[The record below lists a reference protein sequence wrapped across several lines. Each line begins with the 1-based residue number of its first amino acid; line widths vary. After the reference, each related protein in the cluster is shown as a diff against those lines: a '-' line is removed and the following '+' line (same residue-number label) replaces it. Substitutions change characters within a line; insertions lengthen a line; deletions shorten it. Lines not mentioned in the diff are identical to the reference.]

1 MDEKDLKSVAAS
13 ADWLAS
19 VGQLDLARRL
29 AFQALLE
36 LKRSAPQEKS
46 ESLRE
51 IEAALKK
58 TYVSDDRK
66 IEVAPEKSRATE
78 GRASEM
84 PGFQA
89 RNDYMNIMIETALKT
104 IAVLAAVFAVFT
116 VVGLVTNVGDKHY
129 KMITK
134 IEKGHD
140 RRWNQIEGALSRNPY
155 LYYRAALLYEERD
168 EFDKAIFQMEKAVS
182 LAPDEERYTR
192 KLDALRALYEEQ
204 KRTLREKN

>member
-89 RNDYMNIMIETALKT
+89 RNDYMNIMIETALKKYHVNT
-104 IAVLAAVFAVFT
+104 SDALLMER
-116 VVGLVTNVGDKHY
+116 LVEEVSDLILNG
-129 KMITK
+129 IRSR
-134 IEKGHD
+134 EKG
-140 RRWNQIEGALSRNPY
+140 
-155 LYYRAALLYEERD
+155 
-168 EFDKAIFQMEKAVS
+168 
-182 LAPDEERYTR
+182 
-192 KLDALRALYEEQ
+192 EQ
-204 KRTLREKN
+204 TNG

>member
-1 MDEKDLKSVAAS
+1 MNEKDLKSVAAS

-19 VGQLDLARRL
+19 VGQLDLARRI

-36 LKRSAPQEKS
+36 LKRSAPQDKS

-51 IEAALKK
+51 IEAALRK
-58 TYVSDDRK
+58 TYTSG
-66 IEVAPEKSRATE
+66 
-78 GRASEM
+78 GRMRDAS
-84 PGFQA
+84 GFRA
-89 RNDYMNIMIETALKT
+89 RNDYVNILIETALKT
-104 IAVLAAVFAVFT
+104 VAVMAVVFAVFT
-116 VVGLVTNVGDKHY
+116 VAGLVTNIGEKHE

-140 RRWNQIEGALSRNPY
+140 RRWNQIEGAISRNPY

-182 LAPDEERYTR
+182 LAPDDERYTL
-192 KLDALRALYEEQ
+192 KLEALRSLYEEQ
-204 KRTLREKN
+204 KKVLRDRK